1 MLRWTFDDP
10 LWLLGLLALAVVAL
24 LRYWRRVP
32 VFVVPHAM
40 EWRRTTFAVRPA
52 WPLWCAYVG
61 LALIF
66 LAMARPQILELRERD
81 KQPGYDIILAID
93 LSTSMYAEDFN
104 RNGVTMNRL
113 LAIKPVIEAF
123 INQRPHDRIGVVAF
137 AGRAHTFAPLTFD
150 HDWLRRQTSRLS
162 IGLIEDGTAIGDAIG
177 VSLAR
182 LRQGQRNAVGEPRV
196 GAFIVVLT
204 DGASNRGS
212 LDPRM
217 SAELAKDEG
226 VVIFTIGAGAE
237 GQVPMPVYDYAG
249 NRVGTEM
256 RTSEVDNLVLR
267 DIADATGGYFF
278 RATDTTAVNQAFV
291 GIDQATKV
299 EFSAPPLQITHE
311 LFAWL
316 AGASALCLAG
326 AVLGTAAWA
335 QKENFA

>member
-1 MLRWTFDDP
+1 MRWTLADP
-10 LWLLGLLALAVVAL
+10 LWLLAWGALVVVAL

-32 VFVVPHAM
+32 VFVVPHAL
-40 EWRRTTFAVRPA
+40 EWRRSALTGRPV
-52 WPLWCAYVG
+52 WPLWGAYGG
-61 LALIF
+61 LALMI
-66 LAMARPQILELRERD
+66 LALARPQIVELRERE
-81 KQPGYDIILAID
+81 KRPGYDIILAID

-104 RNGVTMNRL
+104 RNGVVMNRL

-123 INQRPHDRIGVVAF
+123 INERPHDRIGVVAF
-137 AGRAHTFAPLTFD
+137 AGKAHTFAPLTFD
-150 HDWLRRQTSRLS
+150 HAWLRKQTSRLA

-177 VSLAR
+177 VSMAR
-182 LRQGQRNAVGEPRV
+182 LRQGRRTAGDEPRV

-217 SAELAKDEG
+217 AAELARDEG

-237 GQVPMPVYDYAG
+237 GKVPMPVYDYAG

-278 RATDTTAVNQAFV
+278 RATDTTAVNEAFV
-291 GIDQATKV
+291 GIDQATKIDFV
-299 EFSAPPLQITHE
+299 PPPTQITHE
-311 LFAWL
+311 LFPWL
-316 AGASALCLAG
+316 AAGSALCLG
-326 AVLGTAAWA
+326 AAVWGTAVWA
-335 QKENFA
+335 RKESFA